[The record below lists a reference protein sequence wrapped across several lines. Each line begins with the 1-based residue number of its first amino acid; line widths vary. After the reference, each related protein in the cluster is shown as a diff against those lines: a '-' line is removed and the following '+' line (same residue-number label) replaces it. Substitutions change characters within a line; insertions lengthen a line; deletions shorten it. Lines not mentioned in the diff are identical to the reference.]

1 MDVPDDIK
9 EQLKSI
15 PLGKKLNLESKMN
28 IREKFKASNRLK
40 DLSDEAFEK
49 ESGVINEMKNMGT
62 LEDAIQR
69 MKFEDKR
76 E

>member
-1 MDVPDDIK
+1 
-9 EQLKSI
+9 
-15 PLGKKLNLESKMN
+15 MN

-62 LEDAIQR
+62 LEDAI
-69 MKFEDKR
+69 
-76 E
+76 